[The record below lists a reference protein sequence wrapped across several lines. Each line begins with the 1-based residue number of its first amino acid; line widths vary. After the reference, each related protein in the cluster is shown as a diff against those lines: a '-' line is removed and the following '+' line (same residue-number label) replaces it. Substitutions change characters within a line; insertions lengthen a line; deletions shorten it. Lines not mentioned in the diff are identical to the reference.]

1 MAAKRTPGR
10 RSPNRGARAALAIAV
25 AIVVLFTFASLIFHY
40 FVNRPQSTNYCG
52 PLGYWLARGL
62 DTVFG
67 WFSLLGPVLLAML
80 GVIYLR
86 RGKSWRPFTGALV
99 WTTCLFTLAAL
110 VSYQCRMQHNL
121 AGVIGGWSA
130 GLLLMGLGFGAY
142 TVVALAVPWGLN
154 IWLKRPVR
162 PDVTQSF
169 FILLLGLYLVMF
181 LACFCG
187 RWSLPGPLPRQALQA
202 QGHLPWAPLYPLGG
216 KAGLGLVHGLERL
229 IGPVGTLILL
239 IGTFLMVLALFTKL
253 KVPELGWLRAIFAA
267 LFAPDEGKPEPEPKP
282 LIAAPSLDRHAAAAS
297 EAAGPSREVQ
307 SPKSKVQSPEPEAA
321 APAAPPQSESDD
333 PESPAVYRQPE
344 IHRETEPIRRHQ
356 PLKFDLSD
364 FQKQF
369 LDALD
374 QPGEKDH
381 VFKDRKESEAEAL
394 VLIDKLKQFGIEG
407 RISDIQSGPMITR
420 FEMEPAPGVKIQS
433 ISSRQDDISL
443 ALAAER
449 IRILA
454 PIPGKNAVGIEVP
467 NKERR
472 TVYLREVLTS
482 QPFRDV
488 KSPLGFALGT
498 TITGEPYSADLR
510 TMPHI
515 LIAGTTG
522 SGKSVCINSLMA
534 SIIYRSG
541 PDYVRFLTIDPK
553 QLELPVYNPIPHLL
567 GTTTID
573 PDKAVRE
580 LGRIVEIM
588 EARYGEFANLGVR
601 DIVGYNER
609 AEQEGFERKPYIVV
623 IIDELADL
631 MLRAPNE
638 IEMRITRLAQMSRAV
653 GIHLVL
659 ATQRP
664 SVDVITGLIK
674 ANFPCRT
681 AFQVASKTDSRTI
694 LDMNGAESLLGK
706 GDMLFLPPGKGEP
719 TRLHGSFVSDRA
731 AKRIVDLWARTYLT
745 ELLTGL
751 VENPAE
757 CARLMVESD
766 VVDLLYDKEK
776 SGVRRKLD
784 DMRKILPEEV
794 VDNLM
799 SRKYYETL
807 PEESP
812 QVQAERSRAQEAD
825 RERDEKFAEA
835 AQIVV
840 RHREASVSML
850 QRRLD
855 IGWARA
861 GRIIDQ
867 LEQVGVVGPYVG
879 SKSRKVLVNNEADLQ
894 KMLSGEQAQPT

>member
-1 MAAKRTPGR
+1 MASKGSKAGSRSGR
-10 RSPNRGARAALAIAV
+10 SGRIALVIAV
-25 AIVVLFTFASLIFHY
+25 SIIILFTFAALFFHY
-40 FVNRPQSTNYCG
+40 FVNRPPSTNYCG

-62 DTVFG
+62 DKVFG

-80 GVIYLR
+80 GVLYLR
-86 RGKSWRPFTGALV
+86 RGKAWRPFTGALV
-99 WTTCLFTLAAL
+99 WTAGLFALASL
-110 VSYQCRMQHNL
+110 LSYQFQMRANL
-121 AGVIGGWSA
+121 AGAVGNWSS
-130 GLLLMGLGFGAY
+130 GLLLTGLGFGAY
-142 TVVALAVPWGLN
+142 AIAALAVPWGLN
-154 IWLKRPVR
+154 IWLKRPAR
-162 PDVTQSF
+162 PDVTQSG
-169 FILLLGLYLVMF
+169 FILLLGLYLDLF
-181 LACFCG
+181 LAYFAG
-187 RWSLPGPLPRQALQA
+187 RWALLGPPPRSAM
-202 QGHLPWAPLYPLGG
+202 YPLGG
-216 KAGLGLVHGLERL
+216 KAGLGIVHSFEKL
-229 IGPVGTLILL
+229 IGPAGTLIFL
-239 IGTFLMVLALFTKL
+239 IGTFLIILALFTRL
-253 KVPELGWLRAIFAA
+253 RVPELGWLRKLAVGFIAQF
-267 LFAPDEGKPEPEPKP
+267 KHEPE
-282 LIAAPSLDRHAAAAS
+282 AAS
-297 EAAGPSREVQ
+297 VKPQATRSNTSLGLEVQ
-307 SPKSKVQSPEPEAA
+307 SPKSEVQSPEPEAH
-321 APAAPPQSESDD
+321 APDAPQSEFANRQSEILRE
-333 PESPAVYRQPE
+333 PVPLKRHPAV
-344 IHRETEPIRRHQ
+344 
-356 PLKFDLSD
+356 KFDLSE

-369 LDALD
+369 LDQLD
-374 QPGEKDH
+374 SPGEKDR
-381 VFKDRKESEAEAL
+381 VFKDRKESEAEAV

-467 NKERR
+467 NKDRR

-482 QPFRDV
+482 EPFRAE

-522 SGKSVCINSLMA
+522 SGKSVCINSLIA
-534 SIIYRSG
+534 SIIYRSS
-541 PDYVRFLTIDPK
+541 PRYVRFLTIDPK
-553 QLELPVYNPIPHLL
+553 QLELPIYNPIPHLL

-580 LGRIVEIM
+580 LGRIVDIM
-588 EARYGEFANLGVR
+588 EARYGEFANIGVR

-757 CARLMVESD
+757 SARKMVESD
-766 VVDLLYDKEK
+766 VVDVLYDKEK
-776 SGVRRKLD
+776 SGLRRKLD
-784 DMRKILPEEV
+784 DLRTILPEEV

-799 SRKYYETL
+799 ARKYYDTL

-812 QVQAERSRAQEAD
+812 QVLAERTRAQEDD

-867 LEQVGVVGPYVG
+867 LEQVGIVGPYVG
-879 SKSRKVLVNNEADLQ
+879 SKSRKVLVDNEANLQ
-894 KMLSGEQAQPT
+894 KMLEGQKAQPT

>member
-1 MAAKRTPGR
+1 MATKRTPGKEK
-10 RSPNRGARAALAIAV
+10 SNRGARIALIIAA
-25 AIVVLFTFASLIFHY
+25 AIVILFTFASLFFHY
-40 FVNRPQSTNYCG
+40 FVNRPPSTNYCG

-62 DTVFG
+62 DKVFG
-67 WFSLLGPVLLAML
+67 KASLFLPIVLALLGLVA
-80 GVIYLR
+80 LR
-86 RGKSWRPFTGALV
+86 RGKGWRPLTAGLV
-99 WTTCLFTLAAL
+99 W
-110 VSYQCRMQHNL
+110 L
-121 AGVIGGWSA
+121 AGLYTLA
-130 GLLLMGLGFGAY
+130 GLLSYQLHLGGNLTGIVGRWVAGGLALGLGFGAY
-142 TVVALAVPWGLN
+142 AIALLAAPWGLN
-154 IWLKRPVR
+154 LLGKRPAAK
-162 PDVTQSF
+162 DLAQSG
-169 FILLLGLYLVMF
+169 FIVLLGLYLDLF
-181 LACFCG
+181 LAYFAG
-187 RWSLPGPLPRQALQA
+187 RWSLLGPP
-202 QGHLPWAPLYPLGG
+202 PKSVMYPLGG
-216 KAGLGLVHGLERL
+216 KAGMGIVHGFEKL
-229 IGPVGTLILL
+229 IGPAGTLIFL

-253 KVPELGWLRAIFAA
+253 RVPELGWLRKLVATLMAGLKGRPQA
-267 LFAPDEGKPEPEPKP
+267 TSLKPQ
-282 LIAAPSLDRHAAAAS
+282 AS
-297 EAAGPSREVQ
+297 DPGTSASTGL
-307 SPKSKVQSPEPEAA
+307 
-321 APAAPPQSESDD
+321 PPQTLNTTPRNLEERVVSE
-333 PESPAVYRQPE
+333 P
-344 IHRETEPIRRHQ
+344 ETEPEEPADENREPVPRRE
-356 PLKFDLSD
+356 PPPPRRRPDVKFDLSE

-369 LDALD
+369 LDQLD
-374 QPGEKDH
+374 SPGEKDH

-394 VLIDKLKQFGIEG
+394 ILIDKLKQFGIEG

-420 FEMEPAPGVKIQS
+420 FELEPAPGVKIQS

-467 NKERR
+467 NKDRR

-482 QPFRDV
+482 EPFRAE

-522 SGKSVCINSLMA
+522 SGKSVCINSLIA
-534 SIIYRSG
+534 SIIYRSS
-541 PDYVRFLTIDPK
+541 PRYVRFLTIDPK
-553 QLELPVYNPIPHLL
+553 QLELPIYNPIPHLL

-580 LGRIVEIM
+580 LGRIVDIM
-588 EARYGEFANLGVR
+588 EARYGEFANIGVR

-757 CARLMVESD
+757 CARKMVESD
-766 VVDLLYDKEK
+766 VVDVLYDKEK

-784 DMRKILPEEV
+784 DLRTILPEEV

-799 SRKYYETL
+799 ARKYYDTL

-812 QVQAERSRAQEAD
+812 QVLAERTRAQED
-825 RERDEKFAEA
+825 NREKDEKFAEA

-867 LEQVGVVGPYVG
+867 LEQAGIVGPYVG
-879 SKSRKVLVNNEADLQ
+879 SKSRKVLVDNEANLQ
-894 KMLSGEQAQPT
+894 KMLDGQKAQPA

>member
-1 MAAKRTPGR
+1 
-10 RSPNRGARAALAIAV
+10 
-25 AIVVLFTFASLIFHY
+25 
-40 FVNRPQSTNYCG
+40 
-52 PLGYWLARGL
+52 
-62 DTVFG
+62 
-67 WFSLLGPVLLAML
+67 
-80 GVIYLR
+80 
-86 RGKSWRPFTGALV
+86 
-99 WTTCLFTLAAL
+99 
-110 VSYQCRMQHNL
+110 
-121 AGVIGGWSA
+121 
-130 GLLLMGLGFGAY
+130 
-142 TVVALAVPWGLN
+142 
-154 IWLKRPVR
+154 
-162 PDVTQSF
+162 
-169 FILLLGLYLVMF
+169 
-181 LACFCG
+181 
-187 RWSLPGPLPRQALQA
+187 
-202 QGHLPWAPLYPLGG
+202 
-216 KAGLGLVHGLERL
+216 
-229 IGPVGTLILL
+229 
-239 IGTFLMVLALFTKL
+239 MVLALFTRL
-253 KVPELGWLRAIFAA
+253 RVPELGWLRRLVAA
-267 LFAPDEGKPEPEPKP
+267 LVAAIKGGPQATGLKPQVATLETPNPKPQTPTPEPKTASAQP
-282 LIAAPSLDRHAAAAS
+282 ETADR
-297 EAAGPSREVQ
+297 Q
-307 SPKSKVQSPEPEAA
+307 SPIVNR
-321 APAAPPQSESDD
+321 QSEI
-333 PESPAVYRQPE
+333 PREPPPLKRHPAV
-344 IHRETEPIRRHQ
+344 
-356 PLKFDLSD
+356 KFDSSE

-369 LDALD
+369 LDQLD
-374 QPGEKDH
+374 QPGESDH
-381 VFKDRKESEAEAL
+381 VFKDRKESEAEAV

-482 QPFRDV
+482 EPFRNE

-522 SGKSVCINSLMA
+522 SGKSVCINSLIA
-534 SIIYRSG
+534 SIIYRSS
-541 PDYVRFLTIDPK
+541 PRYVRFLTIDPK

-567 GTTTID
+567 GMTTID

-580 LGRIVEIM
+580 LGRVVNIM

-757 CARLMVESD
+757 CARKMVESD
-766 VVDLLYDKEK
+766 VVDVLYDKEK

-784 DMRKILPEEV
+784 DLRTILPEEV

-799 SRKYYETL
+799 ARKYYDTL

-812 QVQAERSRAQEAD
+812 QVLAERTRAQED
-825 RERDEKFAEA
+825 NRERDEKFAEA

-867 LEQVGVVGPYVG
+867 LEQTGIVGPYVG
-879 SKSRKVLVNNEADLQ
+879 SKSRKVLVDNEANLQ
-894 KMLSGEQAQPT
+894 KMIDGQKAPSA

>member
-1 MAAKRTPGR
+1 MPARRASGRKKSGRGTRTALVIAA
-10 RSPNRGARAALAIAV
+10 AIL
-25 AIVVLFTFASLIFHY
+25 VLFTFASLIFHY

-52 PLGYWLARGL
+52 PLGYWLAHGL
-62 DTVFG
+62 DMLFG
-67 WFSLLGPVLLAML
+67 WSSLFGPILLAML
-80 GVIYLR
+80 GILYLR
-86 RGKSWRPFTGALV
+86 RGKPWRPFTGALV
-99 WTTCLFTLAAL
+99 WTACLSTLAAL
-110 VSYQCRMQHNL
+110 VSYQFRMQPNL
-121 AGVIGGWSA
+121 AGVVGGWFA
-130 GLLLMGLGFGAY
+130 GILLLGLGFGAY
-142 TVVALAVPWGLN
+142 AVPALTLLWGQN
-154 IWLKRPVR
+154 IWRKRPAG
-162 PDVTQSF
+162 PDLTQSGF
-169 FILLLGLYLVMF
+169 VLLLGLYLDLF
-181 LACFCG
+181 LAYFGG
-187 RWSLPGPLPRQALQA
+187 RWSLTGPLPRAV
-202 QGHLPWAPLYPLGG
+202 PYPIGG
-216 KAGLGLVHGLERL
+216 KAGLGIVHGLEKL
-229 IGPVGTLILL
+229 VGPAGTLIIL
-239 IGTFLMVLALFTKL
+239 IGTFLIVLALFTKL
-253 KVPELGWLRAIFAA
+253 RVPELGWLRAILAA
-267 LFAPDEGKPEPEPKP
+267 LFARPKRKPEQKP
-282 LIAAPSLDRHAAAAS
+282 LIAAPSLDRQAAAAA
-297 EAAGPSREVQ
+297 EAAGPKPQPE
-307 SPKSKVQSPEPEAA
+307 SPMASPGPPASDESDKSDRPEDLEPEPEEREPVVAVRPVEA
-321 APAAPPQSESDD
+321 RRE
-333 PESPAVYRQPE
+333 PEPVQ
-344 IHRETEPIRRHQ
+344 RRH
-356 PLKFDLSD
+356 PLKFNLND

-369 LDALD
+369 LEALD

-381 VFKDRKESEAEAL
+381 VFKDRRESEAEAL

-420 FEMEPAPGVKIQS
+420 FELEPAPGVKIQS

-472 TVYLREVLTS
+472 TVFLREVLTS
-482 QPFRDV
+482 QPFRNQ

-498 TITGEPYSADLR
+498 TITGEPYSGDLR

-522 SGKSVCINSLMA
+522 SGKSVCINSLIA

-580 LGRIVEIM
+580 LGRVVEIM

-609 AEQEGFERKPYIVV
+609 AEQEGFDRKPYIVV

-694 LDMNGAESLLGK
+694 LDMNGAESLLGR

-745 ELLTGL
+745 ELLAGL

-757 CARLMVESD
+757 CARKIVESD
-766 VVDLLYDKEK
+766 VVDVLYDREK

-784 DMRKILPEEV
+784 DMRTILPEEV

-812 QVQAERSRAQEAD
+812 QVQAERSRAQEQD
-825 RERDEKFAEA
+825 RERDEKFVEA

-879 SKSRKVLVNNEADLQ
+879 SKSRKVLVDNEADLQ
-894 KMLSGEQAQPT
+894 KVLTGEKAQPS

>member
-1 MAAKRTPGR
+1 MPATKRTSGK
-10 RSPNRGARAALAIAV
+10 RSQSRGARAALVIAA

-40 FVNRPQSTNYCG
+40 FVNRPPSANYCG
-52 PLGYWLARGL
+52 PLGYWLACWL
-62 DTVFG
+62 DLAFG

-80 GVIYLR
+80 GILYLR
-86 RGKSWRPFTGALV
+86 RGRTWRPFAGMLV

-110 VSYQCRMQHNL
+110 VSYQFQMQHNL
-121 AGVIGGWSA
+121 AGAVGGRFA
-130 GLLLMGLGFGAY
+130 RLLLMELGLGAY
-142 TVVALAVPWGLN
+142 AIVALAVPWGLN
-154 IWLKRPVR
+154 VWLKRPAK
-162 PDVTQSF
+162 PDVTQSC
-169 FILLLGLYLVMF
+169 FILLLGLYLDLL
-181 LACFCG
+181 LAYFGG
-187 RWSLPGPLPRQALQA
+187 RWSLFGPP
-202 QGHLPWAPLYPLGG
+202 PTPVLYPVSG
-216 KAGLGLVHGLERL
+216 KAGLVIVHGLEKL
-229 IGPVGTLILL
+229 IGPAGTLIIL
-239 IGTFLMVLALFTKL
+239 IGTLLMVLALFTKL
-253 KVPELGWLRAIFAA
+253 RVPELGWLRALFSA
-267 LFAPDEGKPEPEPKP
+267 LFGRAEHKPEEKP
-282 LIAAPSLDRHAAAAS
+282 LIAAPSLDRREAAATP
-297 EAAGPSREVQ
+297 EAASPVPEAQ
-307 SPKSKVQSPEPEAA
+307 SPKSKVQSREPEAA
-321 APAAPPQSESDD
+321 APIAPPESEPDVR
-333 PESPAVYRQPE
+333 ESPVASRQSGILREPEPVRRRQPM
-344 IHRETEPIRRHQ
+344 
-356 PLKFDLSD
+356 KFNLSD

-369 LDALD
+369 LDQLD
-374 QPGEKDH
+374 QPGENDR

-420 FEMEPAPGVKIQS
+420 FELEPAPGVKIQS

-482 QPFRDV
+482 EPFRDV

-522 SGKSVCINSLMA
+522 SGKSVCINSLIA

-580 LGRIVEIM
+580 LGRVVEIM

-694 LDMNGAESLLGK
+694 LDMNGAESLLGR

-757 CARLMVESD
+757 CARKMVESD
-766 VVDLLYDKEK
+766 VVDVLYDKEK

-784 DMRKILPEEV
+784 DMRTILPEEV

-812 QVQAERSRAQEAD
+812 QIQAERSRAQEED

-879 SKSRKVLVNNEADLQ
+879 SKSRKVLVDNEADLQ
-894 KMLSGEQAQPT
+894 KLLAGGKAQPS

>member
-1 MAAKRTPGR
+1 MATRRASSKGKR
-10 RSPNRGARAALAIAV
+10 NRGTRAALTIAA
-25 AIVVLFTFASLIFHY
+25 AIVVLFTFASLVFHY
-40 FVNRPQSTNYCG
+40 FVNRPQSANYCG

-62 DTVFG
+62 DKVFG
-67 WFSLLGPVLLAML
+67 WSSLLGPILLAML
-80 GVIYLR
+80 GILYLR

-99 WTTCLFTLAAL
+99 WVASLSTLAAL
-110 VSYQCRMQHNL
+110 VSYQFRMQQNL
-121 AGVIGGWSA
+121 AGAVGAWLA
-130 GLLLMGLGFGAY
+130 GVLLLGLGFGAY
-142 TVVALAVPWGLN
+142 AVVALAMLWGQN
-154 IWLKRPVR
+154 IWRKRPAG
-162 PDVTQSF
+162 PDLTQSG
-169 FILLLGLYLVMF
+169 FILLLGLYLDLF
-181 LACFCG
+181 LAYFG
-187 RWSLPGPLPRQALQA
+187 SRWSLFGPKSV
-202 QGHLPWAPLYPLGG
+202 LYPIAGN
-216 KAGLGLVHGLERL
+216 AGLGIVQGIKKL
-229 IGPVGTLILL
+229 IGPAGALIFL
-239 IGTFLMVLALFTKL
+239 IGTFLIVLALFTKL
-253 KVPELGWLRAIFAA
+253 RVPELGWLRAAFAA
-267 LFAPDEGKPEPEPKP
+267 LFARPEGKPEEKP
-282 LIAAPSLDRHAAAAS
+282 LIAAPSLDWQEAAS
-297 EAAGPSREVQ
+297 EAASIKPQTPRPE
-307 SPKSKVQSPEPEAA
+307 PKKEPEPEPEPVVAA
-321 APAAPPQSESDD
+321 E
-333 PESPAVYRQPE
+333 PEAEEREPVVAVRPRELPREPE
-344 IHRETEPIRRHQ
+344 PVQRRH
-356 PLKFDLSD
+356 PLKFNLSE

-369 LDALD
+369 LEALD
-374 QPGEKDH
+374 QPGERDH

-420 FEMEPAPGVKIQS
+420 FELEPAPGVKIQS

-472 TVYLREVLTS
+472 TVFLREVLTS
-482 QPFRDV
+482 EPFRNQ

-522 SGKSVCINSLMA
+522 SGKSVCINSLIA

-580 LGRIVEIM
+580 LGRVVEIM

-694 LDMNGAESLLGK
+694 LDMNGAESLLGR

-757 CARLMVESD
+757 CARKMVESD

-784 DMRKILPEEV
+784 DMRTILPEEV

-812 QVQAERSRAQEAD
+812 QVQAERNRAQEQD
-825 RERDEKFAEA
+825 RERDEKFVEA

-879 SKSRKVLVNNEADLQ
+879 SKSRKVLVDNEADLQ
-894 KMLSGEQAQPT
+894 KLLAGEKAQPS

>member
-1 MAAKRTPGR
+1 MASKRTSGKRQP
-10 RSPNRGARAALAIAV
+10 SRGVRAALIIAA
-25 AIVVLFTFASLIFHY
+25 AIVVLFTFASLVFHY
-40 FVNRPQSTNYCG
+40 FVNRPASANYCG
-52 PLGYWLARGL
+52 PLGYWVARGL
-62 DTVFG
+62 DVAFG
-67 WFSLLGPVLLAML
+67 VTSLFLPIVLALCGL
-80 GVIYLR
+80 LVLR
-86 RGKSWRPFTGALV
+86 RGKGWRPLS
-99 WTTCLFTLAAL
+99 AAL
-110 VSYQCRMQHNL
+110 AWLLGFCLLVALLAYQLHSNGNPAGTVGKWL
-121 AGVIGGWSA
+121 AG
-130 GLLLMGLGFGAY
+130 GLLVGVGFGTYA
-142 TVVALAVPWGLN
+142 VVALAVPWGLN
-154 IWLKRPVR
+154 LLRKRSVAK
-162 PDVTQSF
+162 DVTQSG
-169 FILLLGLYLVMF
+169 FILLLGLYLDLF
-181 LACFCG
+181 LAYFGG
-187 RWSLPGPLPRQALQA
+187 RWSLFGPPPQSAM
-202 QGHLPWAPLYPLGG
+202 YPLGG
-216 KAGLGLVHGLERL
+216 KAGLGIVHGLEQL

-239 IGTFLMVLALFTKL
+239 IGTFLIVLALFTKL
-253 KVPELGWLRAIFAA
+253 RVPELSWLRALFAA
-267 LFAPDEGKPEPEPKP
+267 LFAGAKRQPEPKP
-282 LIAAPSLDRHAAAAS
+282 LIAAPSLDRQAAAAG
-297 EAAGPSREVQ
+297 EASSLAPEVQ
-307 SPKSKVQSPEPEAA
+307 GPKSEVQSPEPEAA
-321 APAAPPQSESDD
+321 APPQPEPDGHESPVVVRQSES
-333 PESPAVYRQPE
+333 P
-344 IHRETEPIRRHQ
+344 REPVPTRRHQ
-356 PLKFDLSD
+356 PLKFNLSD

-369 LDALD
+369 LDQLD
-374 QPGEKDH
+374 QPGENDH

-420 FEMEPAPGVKIQS
+420 FELEPAPGVKIQS

-482 QPFRDV
+482 EPFRDV

-510 TMPHI
+510 TMAHI

-522 SGKSVCINSLMA
+522 SGKSVCINSLIA

-553 QLELPVYNPIPHLL
+553 QLELPVYNSIPHLL
-567 GTTTID
+567 GMTTID

-580 LGRIVEIM
+580 LGRVVEIM

-601 DIVGYNER
+601 DIGGYNER

-694 LDMNGAESLLGK
+694 LDMNGAESLLGR

-745 ELLTGL
+745 GLLTGL

-757 CARLMVESD
+757 CARKMVESD
-766 VVDLLYDKEK
+766 VVDVLYDKEK
-776 SGVRRKLD
+776 SGVRRKLED
-784 DMRKILPEEV
+784 LRTILPEEV

-799 SRKYYETL
+799 ARKYYETL

-812 QVQAERSRAQEAD
+812 QVQAERNRAQEGD

-867 LEQVGVVGPYVG
+867 LEQIGVVGPYVG

-894 KMLSGEQAQPT
+894 KLLSGGKAQPS

>member
-1 MAAKRTPGR
+1 MATKRTPAKET
-10 RSPNRGARAALAIAV
+10 SNRGARVALIIAA
-25 AIVVLFTFASLIFHY
+25 AIVILFTFASLFFHY

-62 DTVFG
+62 DKVFG
-67 WFSLLGPVLLAML
+67 KASLFLPIVLALLGLLGLRHGRGWRPLTAGFVWLAGLYTLVGLLSYQLHLGGNLTGIVGRWFSGGLAL
-80 GVIYLR
+80 
-86 RGKSWRPFTGALV
+86 
-99 WTTCLFTLAAL
+99 
-110 VSYQCRMQHNL
+110 
-121 AGVIGGWSA
+121 
-130 GLLLMGLGFGAY
+130 GLGFGAY
-142 TVVALAVPWGLN
+142 SIAALAAPWGLN
-154 IWLKRPVR
+154 LLRKRPVAK
-162 PDVTQSF
+162 DLAQTG
-169 FILLLGLYLVMF
+169 FIVLLGLYLDLF
-181 LACFCG
+181 LAYFAG
-187 RWSLPGPLPRQALQA
+187 RWSLFGPPPSSA
-202 QGHLPWAPLYPLGG
+202 LYPLGG
-216 KAGLGLVHGLERL
+216 KAGLGLVHGLEKL
-229 IGPVGTLILL
+229 IGPAGTLIFL
-239 IGTFLMVLALFTKL
+239 IGTFLMVLALFTRL
-253 KVPELGWLRAIFAA
+253 RVPELGWLRRLVAA
-267 LFAPDEGKPEPEPKP
+267 LVAAIKGGPQATGPKPQAATLETPNPKPQTPAPEPKTASAQP
-282 LIAAPSLDRHAAAAS
+282 ETADR
-297 EAAGPSREVQ
+297 Q
-307 SPKSKVQSPEPEAA
+307 SPIVNR
-321 APAAPPQSESDD
+321 QSEI
-333 PESPAVYRQPE
+333 PREPPPLKRHPAV
-344 IHRETEPIRRHQ
+344 
-356 PLKFDLSD
+356 KFDSSE

-369 LDALD
+369 LDQLD
-374 QPGEKDH
+374 QPGESDH
-381 VFKDRKESEAEAL
+381 VFKDRKESEAEAV

-482 QPFRDV
+482 EPFRNE

-522 SGKSVCINSLMA
+522 SGKSVCINSLIA
-534 SIIYRSG
+534 SIIYRSS
-541 PDYVRFLTIDPK
+541 PRYVRFLTIDPK

-567 GTTTID
+567 GMTTID

-580 LGRIVEIM
+580 LGRVVNIM

-757 CARLMVESD
+757 CARKMVESD
-766 VVDLLYDKEK
+766 VVDVLYDKEK

-784 DMRKILPEEV
+784 DLRTILPEEV

-799 SRKYYETL
+799 ARKYYDTL

-812 QVQAERSRAQEAD
+812 QVLAERTRAQED
-825 RERDEKFAEA
+825 NRERDEKFAEA

-867 LEQVGVVGPYVG
+867 LEQTGIVGPYVG
-879 SKSRKVLVNNEADLQ
+879 SKSRKVLVDNEANLQ
-894 KMLSGEQAQPT
+894 KMIDGQKAPSA

>member
-1 MAAKRTPGR
+1 MAAKRTSSKGT
-10 RSPNRGARAALAIAV
+10 PNRGARAALVIAA

-40 FVNRPQSTNYCG
+40 FVKSPNYCG
-52 PLGYWLARGL
+52 PLGDVLAKAL
-62 DTVFG
+62 DLVFG

-80 GVIYLR
+80 GVLYLR
-86 RGKSWRPFTGALV
+86 RGRSWRPFTGALV
-99 WTTCLFTLAAL
+99 WTVFLFALAAL
-110 VSYQCRMQHNL
+110 GSYQLQLRHNL
-121 AGVIGGWSA
+121 GGAVGGWFA
-130 GLLLMGLGFGAY
+130 GLLLIGLGFGAY
-142 TVVALAVPWGLN
+142 VIAALAMLWGIN
-154 IWLKRPVR
+154 IWLKRPAK
-162 PDVTQSF
+162 PDVTQSG
-169 FILLLGLYLVMF
+169 FILLLGLYLDLF
-181 LACFCG
+181 LAYFGG
-187 RWSLPGPLPRQALQA
+187 RWSLFGPPPKLA
-202 QGHLPWAPLYPLGG
+202 LYPLGG
-216 KAGLGLVHGLERL
+216 KAGLGMVHGIERL
-229 IGPVGTLILL
+229 MGPVGTLIFLL
-239 IGTFLMVLALFTKL
+239 GTCLMVIALFTKL
-253 KVPELGWLRAIFAA
+253 KVPELGWLRAIFAR
-267 LFAPDEGKPEPEPKP
+267 DEREPEPKP
-282 LIAAPSLDRHAAAAS
+282 LIAAPSLDRQAAAAG
-297 EAAGPSREVQ
+297 EAS
-307 SPKSKVQSPEPEAA
+307 SPKPQATSQGPKPEPKREREPVTVPEPE
-321 APAAPPQSESDD
+321 PEDH
-333 PESPAVYRQPE
+333 ESPAVYRQPE
-344 IHRETEPIRRHQ
+344 IQRETEPVRRHQ

-420 FEMEPAPGVKIQS
+420 FELEPAPGVKIQS

-467 NKERR
+467 NKDRR

-522 SGKSVCINSLMA
+522 SGKSVCINSLIA

-609 AEQEGFERKPYIVV
+609 AEQEGFDRKPYIVV

-757 CARLMVESD
+757 SARKMVESD
-766 VVDLLYDKEK
+766 VVDVLYDKEK

-784 DMRKILPEEV
+784 DMRTILPEEV
-794 VDNLM
+794 VDKLM

-812 QVQAERSRAQEAD
+812 QVQAERNRAQAED

-879 SKSRKVLVNNEADLQ
+879 SKSRKVLVDNEADLQ
-894 KMLSGEQAQPT
+894 KLLAGEKAQPS

>member
-1 MAAKRTPGR
+1 MPAKRASGKKKSGR
-10 RSPNRGARAALAIAV
+10 GTRAALVIA
-25 AIVVLFTFASLIFHY
+25 AALVVVFTFASLVFHY
-40 FVNRPQSTNYCG
+40 FVNRPQNANYCG
-52 PLGYWLARGL
+52 PLGYWLACGL
-62 DTVFG
+62 DRVFG
-67 WFSLLGPVLLAML
+67 WFSLLGPVLVALF
-80 GVIYLR
+80 GVLYLR
-86 RGKSWRPFTGALV
+86 RGKTWRPFTGALV
-99 WTTCLFTLAAL
+99 WSICLFTFASLA
-110 VSYQCRMQHNL
+110 SHQFRMQHNL
-121 AGVIGGWSA
+121 GGIVGNWAG

-142 TVVALAVPWGLN
+142 ALAALAMLWGQN
-154 IWLKRPVR
+154 VWRKRPAG
-162 PDVTQSF
+162 PDMTQSGF
-169 FILLLGLYLVMF
+169 VLLLGLYLDLF
-181 LACFCG
+181 LAYFGG
-187 RWSLPGPLPRQALQA
+187 RWSLPGPPPKSL
-202 QGHLPWAPLYPLGG
+202 LYPLGG
-216 KAGLGLVHGLERL
+216 KAGLGIVHGIEKLV
-229 IGPVGTLILL
+229 GPAGTLIFL

-253 KVPELGWLRAIFAA
+253 RVPELGWLRTIIAG
-267 LFAPDEGKPEPEPKP
+267 LFTRPERKPEEKP
-282 LIAAPSLDRHAAAAS
+282 LIAAPSLDRQAAAATAAAAS
-297 EAAGPSREVQ
+297 LQTPAPRPQSAGQPVSDKPDDADRSDADGE
-307 SPKSKVQSPEPEAA
+307 PEPE
-321 APAAPPQSESDD
+321 ER
-333 PESPAVYRQPE
+333 EPAVVVRQAETRREPE
-344 IHRETEPIRRHQ
+344 PVPRRH
-356 PLKFDLSD
+356 PLKYNLSE

-369 LDALD
+369 LEALD

-420 FEMEPAPGVKIQS
+420 FELEPAPGVKIQS

-472 TVYLREVLTS
+472 TVFLREVLTS
-482 QPFRDV
+482 EPFRNQ

-609 AEQEGFERKPYIVV
+609 AESEGFERKPYIVV

-694 LDMNGAESLLGK
+694 LDMNGAESLLGR

-731 AKRIVDLWARTYLT
+731 AKRIVDLWARTYIT

-757 CARLMVESD
+757 CARKMVESE
-766 VVDLLYDKEK
+766 VVDVLYDKEK

-784 DMRKILPEEV
+784 DMRTILPEEV

-812 QVQAERSRAQEAD
+812 QVQAERSRAQEQD
-825 RERDEKFAEA
+825 RERDEKFVEA

-879 SKSRKVLVNNEADLQ
+879 SKSRKVLVDNEADLQ
-894 KMLSGEQAQPT
+894 KLLAGGGGQPS

>member
-1 MAAKRTPGR
+1 MAAKRTSGKG
-10 RSPNRGARAALAIAV
+10 SSSRGARAALIIAA

-40 FVNRPQSTNYCG
+40 FVKSPNYCG
-52 PLGYWLARGL
+52 PLGDVLAKTL
-62 DTVFG
+62 DKVFG
-67 WFSLLGPVLLAML
+67 WFSLLGPVLLTLL
-80 GVIYLR
+80 GILYLR
-86 RGKSWRPFTGALV
+86 RGKTWRPFTGALV

-110 VSYQCRMQHNL
+110 VSYQSRMQHNL
-121 AGVIGGWSA
+121 AGAVGGWFA

-142 TVVALAVPWGLN
+142 AIVALAAPWGLN
-154 IWLKRPVR
+154 IWLKRPAK
-162 PDVTQSF
+162 PDVTQSC
-169 FILLLGLYLVMF
+169 FILLLGLYLDLF
-181 LACFCG
+181 LAYFGG
-187 RWSLPGPLPRQALQA
+187 RWSLFGPP
-202 QGHLPWAPLYPLGG
+202 PNPILYPIGG
-216 KAGLGLVHGLERL
+216 KVGLGIDHGLEKL
-229 IGPVGTLILL
+229 IGPVGTLIFL

-253 KVPELGWLRAIFAA
+253 QVPELGWLRAIFTA
-267 LFAPDEGKPEPEPKP
+267 LFASAKGEPVPEPKP
-282 LIAAPSLDRHAAAAS
+282 LIAAPSLDRRAAAAG
-297 EAAGPSREVQ
+297 EAPSSVPEVQ
-307 SPKSKVQSPEPEAA
+307 SPKSKVQSPEPEPASPA
-321 APAAPPQSESDD
+321 EVEPEERESAVVSRQSEVYREPAAPKRRAPLHFNLSE
-333 PESPAVYRQPE
+333 
-344 IHRETEPIRRHQ
+344 
-356 PLKFDLSD
+356 

-369 LDALD
+369 LDSLD

-407 RISDIQSGPMITR
+407 RISDIQSGPTITR
-420 FEMEPAPGVKIQS
+420 FELEPAPGVKIQS

-482 QPFRDV
+482 EPFRDV

-522 SGKSVCINSLMA
+522 SGKSVCINSLIA

-580 LGRIVEIM
+580 LGRVVEIM

-757 CARLMVESD
+757 CARKMVESD
-766 VVDLLYDKEK
+766 VVDVLYDKEK

-784 DMRKILPEEV
+784 DMRTILPEEV

-812 QVQAERSRAQEAD
+812 QVQAERNRAQEED

-879 SKSRKVLVNNEADLQ
+879 SKSRKVLVDNEADLQ
-894 KMLSGEQAQPT
+894 KLLSGEKAQPS